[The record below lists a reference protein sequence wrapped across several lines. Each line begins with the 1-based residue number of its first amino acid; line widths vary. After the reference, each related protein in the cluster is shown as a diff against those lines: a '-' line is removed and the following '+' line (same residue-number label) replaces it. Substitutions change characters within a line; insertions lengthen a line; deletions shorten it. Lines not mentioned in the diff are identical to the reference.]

1 MNTSET
7 DKIYRPETGVVISIG
22 EDGLATV
29 SLSRTKACEFCGQCS
44 VSKEDGMMTLKA
56 ETNPEDGLKPGD
68 HVAVI
73 KKPAAQIM
81 AMLLLLLSP
90 LLGLVLG
97 LFLGFFLFPQQET
110 KQALFSIAGAIL
122 AVSISFVIIR
132 IKKWHKGA
140 GLIIR
145 RLP

>member
-1 MNTSET
+1 
-7 DKIYRPETGVVISIG
+7 
-22 EDGLATV
+22 
-29 SLSRTKACEFCGQCS
+29 
-44 VSKEDGMMTLKA
+44 MTLKA

-73 KKPAAQIM
+73 KKPAAQIK